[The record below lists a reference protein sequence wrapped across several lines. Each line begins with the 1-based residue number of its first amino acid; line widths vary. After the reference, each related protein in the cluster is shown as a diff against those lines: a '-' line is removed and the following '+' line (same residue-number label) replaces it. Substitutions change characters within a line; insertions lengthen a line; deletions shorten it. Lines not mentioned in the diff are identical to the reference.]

1 MTNKIEISLE
11 YKRYDE
17 FNKFP
22 IVSIHLGK
30 FLLEVR
36 GDDKH
41 ITDYFHDGVCD
52 VRIPNDA
59 ANLFI
64 KHKLYK
70 FTNKSSPA
78 IMSVLRKVFIK
89 QDSSDFKSQKLNNRR
104 IKCYTVDISNDQ
116 KIQGLLNDPE
126 FKALNKKS
134 DQQHSN
140 A

>member
-1 MTNKIEISLE
+1 MTNEIEISLE
-11 YKRYDE
+11 YKQYDE

-52 VRIPNDA
+52 VQIPNDA

-70 FTNKSSPA
+70 FTDDSNPA
-78 IMSVLRKVFIK
+78 IMSILRKVFID
-89 QDSSDFKSQKLNNRR
+89 QDSSCFKFKKLNNRKV
-104 IKCYTVDISNDQ
+104 KCCTVDVSNDQ
-116 KIQGLLNDPE
+116 KIQGLLNDPK
-126 FKALNKKS
+126 FKA
-134 DQQHSN
+134 